1 MDVKA
6 LAAEVQGRLRAA
18 ADPGRRDFTKG
29 YFPSAMRILG
39 VATPDLRAITR
50 DVGRRVRDETPAEMV
65 LLARALI
72 AGQTFE
78 GRQAAYELLARHRP
92 VLEGL
97 TTREIE
103 RLGKGMD
110 NWASVDTFACYL
122 AGRAWRQGRVSDS
135 AVRRWARSKDRWWR
149 RAAIVSTVPLNK
161 QSHGGSGDAERTLMI
176 AALVASDHDDMVAK
190 GLSWALRELI
200 VRDRAAVRRFLT
212 EHEPALAA
220 RVRREVRN
228 KLRTGLKNPR
238 RTNT

>member
-29 YFPSAMRILG
+29 YFPSAMRIQG
-39 VATPDLRAITR
+39 VATPD
-50 DVGRRVRDETPAEMV
+50 
-65 LLARALI
+65 
-72 AGQTFE
+72 
-78 GRQAAYELLARHRP
+78 
-92 VLEGL
+92 
-97 TTREIE
+97 
-103 RLGKGMD
+103 K
-110 NWASVDTFACYL
+110 
-122 AGRAWRQGRVSDS
+122 
-135 AVRRWARSKDRWWR
+135 K
-149 RAAIVSTVPLNK
+149 
-161 QSHGGSGDAERTLMI
+161 SHGGSGDAERTLMI
-176 AALVASDHDDMVAK
+176 GALVASDHDDMVAK